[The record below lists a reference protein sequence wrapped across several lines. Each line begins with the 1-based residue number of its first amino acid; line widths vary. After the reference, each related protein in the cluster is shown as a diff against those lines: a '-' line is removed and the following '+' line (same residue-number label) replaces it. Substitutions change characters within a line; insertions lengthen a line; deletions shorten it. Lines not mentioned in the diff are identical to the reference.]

1 MAEKEELN
9 KEIDTKEKE
18 VVASIDGDNPF
29 YLKVRDKLNGQGCG
43 MCLAKWT
50 QVTLH
55 LQLGHTH
62 SCHHPRTHPIS
73 TKEIAR
79 NPSALHNTRYKKL
92 RRKEMLSGERPAEC
106 DYCWGV
112 EDNSDRFS
120 DRTFKSG
127 ESWSWPFAD
136 EIMALDWR
144 EDYNPKYV
152 EVAFSNACNFK
163 CSYCGPA
170 FSTQH
175 MQEIEKFGGYPT
187 TDNFN
192 SLEWMKQENKM
203 PIPQSEDNP
212 YVEAFWKWWPELY
225 RDLHTFRITGGEP
238 LMSKDT
244 WKVLDYIIQENNP
257 NKNLSLAINSN
268 LGIPDKLVDRF
279 IEKINRITEEDK
291 VREFIIFTSV
301 DSGEAKQAEY
311 IRNGL
316 VYNKFWDN
324 VNKIFTKCPRV
335 NITFMV
341 TYNALSVPNYHKLI
355 DGVYQLKKDYGSSDR
370 YWKSASFLDTS
381 YLRYPRHQTVQVLPK
396 GWEKAV
402 YQQAKQADFLGVPV
416 FDHNYIGYSDIEIQK
431 IKRTYDWMISPID
444 PAQLKLQRYNFGKY
458 FEAHD
463 NRRGTSFKRT
473 FPELADFF
481 EECKRIQL

>member
-1 MAEKEELN
+1 MAENNE
-9 KEIDTKEKE
+9 TKLEQEKE
-18 VVASIDGDNPF
+18 VKGTIGGDNPF
-29 YLKVRDKLNGQGCG
+29 YLGVRDKLNSTGCG

-62 SCHHPRTHPIS
+62 SCHHPKTHPIS
-73 TKEIAR
+73 TKEIKR

-92 RRKEMLSGERPAEC
+92 RRKEMLEGERPEEC

-136 EIMALDWR
+136 EIQALDWR
-144 EDYNPKYV
+144 ADYNPKYV

-175 MQEIEKFGGYPT
+175 MQEIEKFGPYPT

-192 SLEWMKQENKM
+192 SLEWARQENKM
-203 PIPQSEDNP
+203 PIPQSQENP

-225 RDLHTFRITGGEP
+225 IDLHTFRITGGEP

-244 WKVLDYIIQENNP
+244 WEVLDYIINEPNP
-257 NKNLSLAINSN
+257 NRNLKLAINSN

-279 IEKINRITEEDK
+279 IEKIQRICDEDR
-291 VREFIIFTSV
+291 VDEFIIFTSV
-301 DSGEAKQAEY
+301 DGWGEQAEY
-311 IRNGL
+311 ARNGL
-316 VYNKFWDN
+316 VFNKFWDN
-324 VNKIFTKCPRV
+324 VNKLLTKCPRI
-335 NITFMV
+335 NLTFMV
-341 TYNALSVPNYHKLI
+341 TYNALSVPTYDKLI
-355 DGVYQLKKDYGSSDR
+355 DGVYDLKREYGTSDR
-370 YWKSASFLDTS
+370 YWKSAAFLDTS
-381 YLRYPRHQTVQVLPK
+381 YLRYPTHQTVQVLPK

-416 FDHNYIGYSDIEIQK
+416 FDYSYIGYSDIEIQK
-431 IKRTYDWMISPID
+431 IKRTYDWMKAPVD
-444 PAQLKLQRYNFGKY
+444 EKRLKTQRRNFGHY
-458 FEAHD
+458 FRAHD
-463 NRRGTSFKRT
+463 ERRGTDFCKT
-473 FPELADFF
+473 FPEFADFYH
-481 EECKRIQL
+481 ECLEIKL